1 MWYFTINGEGTVVD
15 KFELP
20 VGDYKVEELSNINY
34 TRNIISQT
42 VTISNSDTQE
52 SPKTVTFTNTP
63 NKTDIPTDGSG
74 VVNIPEIKDG
84 QITWKQ
90 EEEKDPIPA
99 PTH

>member
-1 MWYFTINGEGTVVD
+1 MDTILTCAQMRAAD
-15 KFELP
+15 K
-20 VGDYKVEELSNINY
+20 YTIEELSNINY
-34 TRNIISQT
+34 TCNTNSQI
-42 VTISNSDTQE
+42 VTINNSNTE
-52 SPKTVTFTNTP
+52 ANPATVTFTNTP